1 MLLRLG
7 INLGLAVQCAESIIP
22 HHPTW
27 QGTGAWVSYAK
38 WYVDLTPCSLNI
50 WQIFWK
56 WQSCGF
62 LRRNSTLLCWF
73 DFPGRLTAHQRTV
86 KQENVPNAT
95 KWERNWGK
103 NLTKIDFPGLRLDAC
118 LFHAPA
124 NPRLRPPL
132 SPMWKDILPPMAVK
146 RTHANPH
153 GGETVRLS
161 HLWKVFLWQVQP

>member
-1 MLLRLG
+1 MRKTLFHVFQLSKAQVCGFLLWNDDMLTQ
-7 INLGLAVQCAESIIP
+7 IHAVWIF
-22 HHPTW
+22 
-27 QGTGAWVSYAK
+27 GKY
-38 WYVDLTPCSLNI
+38 
-50 WQIFWK
+50 FWK

-95 KWERNWGK
+95 KWERIVE
-103 NLTKIDFPGLRLDAC
+103 LVFLRFDFPGLRFDAG
-118 LFHAPA
+118 LFHAPS

-132 SPMWKDILPPMAVK
+132 SPMWKDILSPVAVK
-146 RTHANPH
+146 RTHADPH

-161 HLWKVFLWQVQP
+161 HLWKVFLWQVEP